1 MEANNPFGT
10 PHCILSMSRCLH
22 PASPR
27 AFHVTCSFN
36 AAKSHQEQVLRLQ
49 EDDGRTSSSASQPD
63 YLPPGMCRGL
73 PAGLA
78 IHGFAARQP
87 LSEGRLILH
96 RRLRETLTKGN
107 ALGLSAFGQCV
118 RRRRLRV
125 VGHLCATSESRYRD
139 TLQLA
144 SRPTAFRLPDREA
157 IMETERVPRMSN
169 REIQV
174 GIL

>member
-1 MEANNPFGT
+1 MLLNRIRNRFTLCFPQRSAA
-10 PHCILSMSRCLH
+10 ILSGVPSTSEAYSDFRKMTGWR
-22 PASPR
+22 
-27 AFHVTCSFN
+27 
-36 AAKSHQEQVLRLQ
+36 
-49 EDDGRTSSSASQPD
+49 SSSASQPD
-63 YLPPGMCRGL
+63 YLPPGMSRGL

-87 LSEGRLILH
+87 LSEGRLILP

-125 VGHLCATSESRYRD
+125 VGHLCATSENRYRD

-157 IMETERVPRMSN
+157 IMETERVPTMSN